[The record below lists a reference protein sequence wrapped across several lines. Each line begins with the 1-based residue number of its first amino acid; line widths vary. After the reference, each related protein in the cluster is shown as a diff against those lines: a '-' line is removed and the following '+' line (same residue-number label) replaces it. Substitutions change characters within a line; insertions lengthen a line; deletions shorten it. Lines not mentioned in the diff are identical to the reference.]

1 MTRMF
6 TCGWSQVD
14 GGSGAIL
21 RTSLVSIQTD
31 DPHPRYGDFY
41 LEFDYAYSAELT
53 WATSPFH

>member
-1 MTRMF
+1 MF